1 MSIIK
6 KITNINIFAQCRS
19 SRLSLWQCPSFLF
32 IIMGLVNVIAMI
44 GTYALTST
52 KYGDEPEIAAFIVV
66 LVSLVLFIIGV
77 LIVENFN
84 KVVEANRLKS
94 EFVSIVSHQLR
105 SPISSINWTLDLILG
120 KRLGEVNDKVLDY
133 LKSAKISTKRMIA
146 LVNDILN
153 VKHIEEG
160 RFGDNI
166 KSVNIREVVDKVF
179 DDLKSF
185 AAANNVELLLEE
197 NVNETSER
205 YNKNSDHFFVIE
217 ADPEEIKMIIQNL
230 VENGIKYIKN
240 SGCVK
245 IKLDRI
251 ESFAKITVEDN
262 GVGVPEAD
270 RKYLFQKFFR
280 ASNVRSI
287 QTEGTGLGL
296 FIAKIIVEKLGG
308 KIGFTSKE
316 GEGSVFWV
324 TLPIINH

>member
-1 MSIIK
+1 MNIIK
-6 KITNINIFAQCRS
+6 KITAINIFAQCRS

-32 IIMGLVNVIAMI
+32 VIMGLVNIAAMLGI
-44 GTYALTST
+44 YAITST
-52 KYGDEPEIAAFIVV
+52 KYGNEPEVVAFIVV

-105 SPISSINWTLDLILG
+105 SPISSISWTLDLVLG
-120 KRLGEVNDKVLDY
+120 KRLGDVNDKVLDY
-133 LKSAKISTKRMIA
+133 LESAKISTKRMIA

-160 RFGDNI
+160 RFGSNI
-166 KSVNIREVVDKVF
+166 KPVNIGEVSEKVF
-179 DDLKSF
+179 SDLKSF
-185 AAANNVELLLEE
+185 AAANNVELLIEGS
-197 NVNETSER
+197 VNGTFER
-205 YNKNSDHFFVIE
+205 YNENSDHRFIVD

-240 SGCVK
+240 SGYVK
-245 IKLDRI
+245 IKLNRMGN
-251 ESFAKITVEDN
+251 FVKITVEVN
-262 GVGVPEAD
+262 GVGIPEAD
-270 RKYLFQKFFR
+270 QRYLFQKFFR
-280 ASNVRSI
+280 ASNARSV

-296 FIAKIIVEKLGG
+296 FIAKIIIEKLGG

-316 GEGSVFWV
+316 GEGSVFWF
-324 TLPIINH
+324 TLPINH